1 MTSHVSRVERT
12 SFTCNT
18 VEILLLRTTSLGASH
33 WQIGLDFGR
42 QRSVSVRDHL
52 RVARPYLVPSQPQG
66 PEMSHS
72 KTSRCRPAH
81 RIGRHAARYL
91 PSHRRA
97 HKAQAAGVVRLKIE
111 SNNRYDE
118 QIHGSDLRQVIG
130 RKVLHFDTSSK
141 WTNRKR

>member
-1 MTSHVSRVERT
+1 
-12 SFTCNT
+12 
-18 VEILLLRTTSLGASH
+18 
-33 WQIGLDFGR
+33 
-42 QRSVSVRDHL
+42 
-52 RVARPYLVPSQPQG
+52 
-66 PEMSHS
+66 MSHS

-118 QIHGSDLRQVIG
+118 QIHGSDLRQVIAQEG
-130 RKVLHFDTSSK
+130 APFRHFVQMDEPEQVAQLILAMPHGDAQNSTS
-141 WTNRKR
+141 R